1 VIAIGP
7 RKLAA
12 AVLLVAAGGATAVIL
27 DRLGAGRDVRGSSTV
42 EFVTSAPATTASTRT
57 AERPAWPMFGRDG
70 TRQAALQNAKVRP
83 PYRRVWVAGGR
94 SLIEFPPAIAYGHLY
109 YADGGG
115 RVYAVST
122 ATGSRDWQYDARRGS
137 AATPAVGPYAH
148 GTVYAAFLNP
158 LGSRGKVAADG
169 AVVALAAG
177 TGRVR
182 WSAHVGASETSPLLA
197 EGRVFVGGWDGKVSA
212 LDAASGRRL
221 WTFRTGGA
229 VKGGLAAAGGLVY
242 AGSYDG
248 HVYALAAATGR
259 PVWRASGS
267 PQLFGHGTF
276 YATPV
281 VAYGRVYVGSTDGR
295 MYSFGARSGKLRWS
309 HHTGGYVYG
318 SAAVWHRL
326 VLVGSYDHRFYA
338 FDAATGAERWS
349 FEADGPISG
358 SATVI
363 GGIAYFAT
371 LHGRVYAVTADD
383 GDVIWTFGD
392 GAYAPAVS
400 DGSRLYVVGYSVVY
414 GLRPAPN

>member
-1 VIAIGP
+1 L
-7 RKLAA
+7 KLAA
-12 AVLLVAAGGATAVIL
+12 VVLLVSAGAATAVVL
-27 DRLGAGRDVRGSSTV
+27 HRLAAGRDVRGSSTV
-42 EFVTSAPATTASTRT
+42 EFVTSAPTTTTGGRAN
-57 AERPAWPMFGRDG
+57 RPAPWPMFGHDEGR
-70 TRQAALQNAKVRP
+70 RAALQTATVRP
-83 PYRRVWVAGGR
+83 PYRRVWAAGGR

-122 ATGSRDWQYDARRGS
+122 TTGSRDWRYDSRRGS
-137 AATPAVGPYAH
+137 AATPAVGPHAH
-148 GTVYAAFLNP
+148 GTVYAAFLNRR
-158 LGSRGKVAADG
+158 GSPGKVADDG

-197 EGRVFVGGWDGKVSA
+197 DGRVFVGGWDGKVSA

-221 WTFRTGGA
+221 WTFQTGGA
-229 VKGGLAAAGGLVY
+229 VKGGLAGAGGLVY

-248 HVYALAAATGR
+248 HLYALDAATGR
-259 PVWRASGS
+259 QVWRASGS

-276 YATPV
+276 YSTPV

-318 SAAVWHRL
+318 SAAVWDRL
-326 VLVGSYDHRFYA
+326 VLVGSYDHHFYA

-349 FEADGPISG
+349 VEADGPISG

-371 LHGRVYAVTADD
+371 LHGTLYAVAADD
-383 GDVIWTFGD
+383 GHVIWTFGD

-400 DGSRLYVVGYSVVY
+400 DGRRLYVVGYSVVY
-414 GLRPAPN
+414 GFRPAPN

>member
-1 VIAIGP
+1 M
-7 RKLAA
+7 KLAA
-12 AVLLVAAGGATAVIL
+12 VVLLVAAGAATAVVL
-27 DRLGAGRDVRGSSTV
+27 QRVEAGRDVRGSSTV
-42 EFVTSAPATTASTRT
+42 EYVTSTTTAHPPPH
-57 AERPAWPMFGRDG
+57 AQLPWAMFGRDESRDA
-70 TRQAALQNAKVRP
+70 TLPSAALRP
-83 PYRRVWVAGGR
+83 PYRRVWAAGGR
-94 SLIEFPPAIAYGHLY
+94 SLIEFPPSVAYGHLY

-115 RVYAVST
+115 RVYAVSA
-122 ATGSRDWQYDARRGS
+122 ATGARDWRFDAHRSS

-148 GTVYAAFLNP
+148 GTVYASFLNR
-158 LGSRGKVAADG
+158 LGSDRKVADDG

-177 TGRVR
+177 TGHVR
-182 WSAHVGASETSPLLA
+182 WSAHVGASETSPLLSG
-197 EGRVFVGGWDGKVSA
+197 GRVFVGGWDGKVSA

-221 WTFRTGGA
+221 WTFQTGGA
-229 VKGGLAAAGGLVY
+229 VKGGLAGAGGLVY

-248 HVYALAAATGR
+248 HVYALDATTGR

-276 YATPV
+276 YSTPV

-309 HHTGGYVYG
+309 HRTGGYVYG
-318 SAAVWHRL
+318 SAAVWHQL
-326 VLVGSYDHRFYA
+326 VLVGSYDHHFYA

-349 FEADGPISG
+349 VEADGPISG

-371 LHGRVYAVTADD
+371 LHGTLYAVGADD
-383 GDVIWTFGD
+383 GHVIWTFGD

-400 DGSRLYVVGYSVVY
+400 DGRKLYVVGYSVVY
-414 GLRPAPN
+414 GFRPARN

>member
-1 VIAIGP
+1 MRIA
-7 RKLAA
+7 AV
-12 AVLLVAAGGATAVIL
+12 VLLVAAGAATALVLHRL
-27 DRLGAGRDVRGSSTV
+27 DAGRDVRGSSTV
-42 EFVTSAPATTASTRT
+42 EFVTSPPATTTRT
-57 AERPAWPMFGRDG
+57 QPEQQPWPMFGRDEG
-70 TRQAALQNAKVRP
+70 RQATLQNQTVRP

-115 RVYAVST
+115 RIYAVST
-122 ATGSRDWQYDARRGS
+122 VTGSRDWRYASHRGS

-158 LGSRGKVAADG
+158 LRSPGKVADDG

-177 TGRVR
+177 TGHVR
-182 WSAHVGASETSPLLA
+182 WSAHVGASETSPLLSD
-197 EGRVFVGGWDGKVSA
+197 GRLYVGGWDGKVTA

-221 WTFRTGGA
+221 WAFRTGGA

-248 HVYALAAATGR
+248 HLYALDAATGR
-259 PVWRASGS
+259 PVWRANGS
-267 PQLFGHGTF
+267 PQLFGHGRF
-276 YATPV
+276 YSTPV

-318 SAAVWHRL
+318 SAAVWHGL
-326 VLVGSYDHRFYA
+326 VVVGSYDRHFYA
-338 FDAATGAERWS
+338 FDAATGAERWRLD
-349 FEADGPISG
+349 AGGPISG

-371 LHGRVYAVTADD
+371 LRGRLYAVAAAD
-383 GDVIWTFGD
+383 GHVIWTFGD

-400 DGSRLYVVGYSVVY
+400 DGRQLYAVGYSVVY
-414 GLRPAPN
+414 GLRPAPH